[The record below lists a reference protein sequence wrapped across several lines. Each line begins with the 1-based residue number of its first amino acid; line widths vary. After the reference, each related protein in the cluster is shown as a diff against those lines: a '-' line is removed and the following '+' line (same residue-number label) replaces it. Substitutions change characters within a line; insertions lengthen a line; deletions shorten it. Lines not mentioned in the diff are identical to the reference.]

1 MKIDFYPCF
10 QYLNSFNN
18 IYFYSDPHFNDET
31 ANEFRKDYI
40 GDEEQV
46 KRINSKIGKKDVL
59 FILGDVGDPSF
70 IEKIRGY
77 KILITGN
84 HDKGKT
90 TYLKNEEHSKLFDEV
105 YDGVVTLNE
114 KLLISHEPV
123 YLPFIFNIHGHDHSH
138 PRSDEFHLNVCA
150 EHIDYLPV
158 SLRELITK
166 GIFKNIESIH
176 RLAIDKAIERKENKD

>member
-70 IEKIRGY
+70 IEQIRGY

-90 TYLKNEEHSKLFDEV
+90 TYLKMKSIAN
-105 YDGVVTLNE
+105 
-114 KLLISHEPV
+114 
-123 YLPFIFNIHGHDHSH
+123 YLM
-138 PRSDEFHLNVCA
+138 RYMMEL
-150 EHIDYLPV
+150 
-158 SLRELITK
+158 SL
-166 GIFKNIESIH
+166 
-176 RLAIDKAIERKENKD
+176 